1 MSLTVDDNTKPT
13 VDEKAHPGGR
23 NESPP
28 SAEQT
33 ENVKAEARNIY
44 DIHERPPD
52 KLNVVFENPLAGI
65 PREQL
70 LEDVE
75 SFCKRYNLEDHLDD
89 FKKGALVSQNP
100 AAAQDLTELT
110 DEEKRILLREHT
122 HKWDQP
128 FALYWLVGK
137 LTNKSRLLFPSGD

>member
-1 MSLTVDDNTKPT
+1 MDGITKPT
-13 VDEKAHPGGR
+13 IDEKVNPGGKD
-23 NESPP
+23 ESPP
-28 SAEQT
+28 STEQT

-44 DIHERPPD
+44 DVHERPAD

-75 SFCKRYNLEDHLDD
+75 RFCKQYNLENHLDA

-110 DEEKRILLREHT
+110 DEEKTILRREHT

-128 FALYWLVGK
+128 FALYWLVSK
-137 LTNKSRLLFPSGD
+137 LTTRGRLPFLSGD